1 MNDLLGKTIENPI
14 IGDIVTYVH
23 TANETN
29 GEKTVLELK
38 LFPGGGNGLHF
49 HTAFDESFELIE
61 GSLNVQVGNRKT
73 KMAVGDK
80 ITAGKN
86 EPYRF
91 FADSDKSGTFKI
103 TLVPGHAG
111 FENALAIGYGL
122 ARDGET
128 NKKGIPK
135 FKYLPVLVTLSD
147 TNMPG
152 IFSMLGKYFAR
163 RANKPKSIKLQE
175 DLMKKYC
182 Q

>member
-111 FENALAIGYGL
+111 FEKCISDWLWLSKRRGNKQERDTKVQILTRVGHFVGYQY
-122 ARDGET
+122 ARNIQYVRKVFCT
-128 NKKGIPK
+128 
-135 FKYLPVLVTLSD
+135 
-147 TNMPG
+147 
-152 IFSMLGKYFAR
+152 
-163 RANKPKSIKLQE
+163 KSE
-175 DLMKKYC
+175 
-182 Q
+182 